1 MNIRSRI
8 YGVGGGELMLG
19 TALTMG
25 EVSRN
30 KDDQMGEIFS
40 WGPSPEGTI
49 SQLFEFKYCRI
60 SGLCGNNRNASAISE
75 VS

>member
-1 MNIRSRI
+1 
-8 YGVGGGELMLG
+8 
-19 TALTMG
+19 MG

-49 SQLFEFKYCRI
+49 SQLFEFKHCRI
-60 SGLCGNNRNASAISE
+60 NGLCGNNRNASAISE